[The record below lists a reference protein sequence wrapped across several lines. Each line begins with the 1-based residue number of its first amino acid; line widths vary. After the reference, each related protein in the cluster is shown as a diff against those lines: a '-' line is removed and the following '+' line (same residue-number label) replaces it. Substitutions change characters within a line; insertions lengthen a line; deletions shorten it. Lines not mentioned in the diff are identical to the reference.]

1 LNHFFRKIILLV
13 IFLKVIRKV
22 LTKLF
27 NLFFQNIVCV
37 GENGL
42 RKRHA
47 TSGQVFGFGPR
58 ATLGCFDGACFGD
71 SRITLMLLEFCEC
84 CFAGTAPLVDPE
96 WRRPSAPKVWRGDL
110 RCRRCEGAKRA
121 TRRVRSGS
129 WLKAV
134 RAGGLGSTLRPR
146 QSHGP
151 VRRRRRGE
159 SGGPW
164 LRRDGAMTRGC
175 SRHVKGRRTLQRQ
188 DAQRVKVAWPCE
200 DTLEACTTWGV
211 TFMPL

>member
-110 RCRRCEGAKRA
+110 RCRKCEGAKSALARGGRRSVRGDSGAPCDQGRVMGRFGAEGAARA
-121 TRRVRSGS
+121 V
-129 WLKAV
+129 A
-134 RAGGLGSTLRPR
+134 LGSVEMVP
-146 QSHGP
+146 
-151 VRRRRRGE
+151 
-159 SGGPW
+159 
-164 LRRDGAMTRGC
+164 
-175 SRHVKGRRTLQRQ
+175 
-188 DAQRVKVAWPCE
+188 
-200 DTLEACTTWGV
+200 
-211 TFMPL
+211 